1 MRVFTYHFGYQR
13 IAGIDHRVGA
23 DGPWEVKRVL
33 GTVPVEADGSAL
45 FRIPAKTPISVQP
58 LDERGWA
65 VALMRSWMTAM
76 PGETLSC
83 VGCHDRRNSS
93 PPSMQTI
100 AARRKP
106 SAVEPWYGPT
116 RGFSFRREVQPVL
129 DKYCVGCH
137 DGQPRDDGQQVPDL
151 RGDQNAYVV
160 FRGGDP
166 RGQIVRDTPKEKL
179 LGKYG
184 GVFEPSYLTLRNL
197 VRVGGLESDL
207 HLLPPME
214 FHAGTT
220 QLVQMLRKGHHG
232 VQLDAEAWDRLAT
245 WIDLNAPCHGTWSEV
260 TPIRRRAAPA
270 ADRIAEAVLRRGAR
284 CGRDAGGGSA
294 RRSSRS
300 CRSGR
305 DPTQTRRNAGRLAV
319 DGGGSSAAASGGRR
333 TRTQRGLGRRGQPAA
348 GADSRRQL
356 RDGRRRRRGG

>member
-1 MRVFTYHFGYQR
+1 
-13 IAGIDHRVGA
+13 
-23 DGPWEVKRVL
+23 
-33 GTVPVEADGSAL
+33 
-45 FRIPAKTPISVQP
+45 
-58 LDERGWA
+58 
-65 VALMRSWMTAM
+65 MTAM

-93 PPSMQTI
+93 PPSVQTI

-106 SAVEPWYGPT
+106 SAMEPWYGPP

-129 DKYCVGCH
+129 DKFCVGCH
-137 DGQPRDDGQQVPDL
+137 NGQPQDDGRQVPDL
-151 RGDQNAYVV
+151 RGDQNAFVI

-166 RGQIVRDTPKEKL
+166 RGQILRDTPKEKL
-179 LGKYG
+179 LGRYG

-232 VQLDAEAWDRLAT
+232 VQLDAEAWDRLTT

-260 TPIRRRAAPA
+260 TPI
-270 ADRIAEAVLRRGAR
+270 
-284 CGRDAGGGSA
+284 GGGQRE
-294 RRSSRS
+294 RRIELQKLY
-300 CRSGR
+300 CGVAQ
-305 DPTQTRRNAGRLAV
+305 DAEEMPDTNLPAV
-319 DGGGSSAAASGGRR
+319 
-333 TRTQRGLGRRGQPAA
+333 QPVMPVSTETVAP
-348 GADSRRQL
+348 R
-356 RDGRRRRRGG
+356 